1 MKIKIDYSTSMHM
14 YVSVFATIDCFQLA
28 DSSLFFQFLI
38 SDQARI
44 SYEVNQKVSNIS
56 VKFTDIVMNYS
67 QGSLTLKY

>member
-1 MKIKIDYSTSMHM
+1 M

-38 SDQARI
+38 SYQDQI

-67 QGSLTLKY
+67 QGSLSLKY